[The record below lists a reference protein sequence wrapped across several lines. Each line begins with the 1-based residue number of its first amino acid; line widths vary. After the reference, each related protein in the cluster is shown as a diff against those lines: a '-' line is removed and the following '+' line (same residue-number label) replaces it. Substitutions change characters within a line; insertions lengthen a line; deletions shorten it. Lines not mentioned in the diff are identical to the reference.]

1 VNEEPIILLIIT
13 KVAGDQ
19 TYQLISW

>member
-1 VNEEPIILLIIT
+1 MITNDCRTTIT

-19 TYQLISW
+19 VVISIVQ